1 SGGKPTG
8 TLRRSMSQ
16 ILALS
21 SAVFYGLGDFLGG
34 ISTRRASVWTVTAWS
49 QTLGLGVLAIG
60 LLVVPADLVTT
71 SDILWGALAGAVG
84 LVGLVLLYSTL
95 ASGSMTIVA
104 PIAGA
109 TTAVIP
115 VVVDL
120 SRGAELSTRHWIG
133 IGLALGAVLLIGSD
147 PASRGAD
154 IRIVARA
161 VLAGA
166 AFGVF
171 FIALAQTSEVSGL
184 WPLVGARAT
193 TIPIAFAIAG
203 FKKVAAPPGGRGLG
217 MLAALGNLDMA
228 ANVSIAL
235 ALQRGPLGISTVLS
249 SLYPA
254 FTAITAVIV
263 LHERPRPGQT
273 AGIVLAMGA
282 IVALAF

>member
-1 SGGKPTG
+1 
-8 TLRRSMSQ
+8 MSQ
-16 ILALS
+16 LLALT

-34 ISTRRASVWTVTAWS
+34 IATRRSSVWTVTAWS
-49 QTLGLGVLAIG
+49 QTLGLGVLVIG
-60 LLVVPADLVTT
+60 LLIVPAEVVTAA
-71 SDILWGALAGAVG
+71 DMLWGALAGAIG
-84 LVGLVLLYSTL
+84 LVGLAALYSTL
-95 ASGSMTIVA
+95 AAGSMTIVA

-120 SRGAELSTRHWIG
+120 SQGAELSTRHWIG
-133 IGLALGAVLLIGSD
+133 IGLALAAVLLIGFD
-147 PASRGAD
+147 PAGRNTDVRMIG
-154 IRIVARA
+154 RA
-161 VLAGA
+161 VLAGT

-171 FIALAQTSEVSGL
+171 FIALAQTSEASGL
-184 WPLVGARAT
+184 WPLVGARGT

-203 FKKVAAPPGGRGLG
+203 LRGVAAPPRGRDLG
-217 MLAALGNLDMA
+217 MLAVLGNLDMA

-263 LHERPRPGQT
+263 LHERPRPVQT
-273 AGIVLAMGA
+273 VGIVLAMGA
-282 IVALAF
+282 IVALVL

>member
-1 SGGKPTG
+1 
-8 TLRRSMSQ
+8 MSQ

-34 ISTRRASVWTVTAWS
+34 ISTRRSSVWTVTAWS
-49 QTLGLGVLAIG
+49 QTLGLGVLVIG
-60 LLVVPADLVTT
+60 LIVVPAEAVT
-71 SDILWGALAGAVG
+71 SADILWGALAGVIG
-84 LVGLVLLYSTL
+84 LAGLAALYSTL

-115 VVVDL
+115 VIVDL

-133 IGLALGAVLLIGSD
+133 IGLALGAVLLIGIN
-147 PASRGAD
+147 PASRGTD
-154 IRIVARA
+154 VRMVGRA

-166 AFGVF
+166 AFGIF
-171 FIALAQTSEVSGL
+171 FIALAQTSEASGL
-184 WPLVGARAT
+184 WPLVGARGT

-203 FKKVAAPPGGRGLG
+203 FKRVAAPPRGRDLG
-217 MLAALGNLDMA
+217 MLAVLGNLDMA
-228 ANVSIAL
+228 ANVAIAL
-235 ALQRGPLGISTVLS
+235 ALQRGPLGISAVLS

-254 FTAITAVIV
+254 FTAVTAVIV

-273 AGIVLAMGA
+273 VGIVLAMGA

>member
-1 SGGKPTG
+1 
-8 TLRRSMSQ
+8 MSQ
-16 ILALS
+16 VLALT

-34 ISTRRASVWTVTAWS
+34 IATRRSSVWTVTAWS

-60 LLVVPADLVTT
+60 LIVVPAEVVTAA
-71 SDILWGALAGAVG
+71 DILWGALAGVIG
-84 LVGLVLLYSTL
+84 LAGLAALYSTL

-120 SRGAELSTRHWIG
+120 SQGAELSLRHWVG
-133 IGLALGAVLLIGSD
+133 IGLALAAVLLIGFD
-147 PASRGAD
+147 PAGRSTDVRMIG
-154 IRIVARA
+154 RA
-161 VLAGA
+161 VFAGT

-171 FIALAQTSEVSGL
+171 FIAFSQTSEASGL
-184 WPLVGARAT
+184 WPLVGARGM
-193 TIPIAFAIAG
+193 TIPLAFAIAG
-203 FKKVAAPPGGRGLG
+203 FKRVASPPRGRDLG
-217 MLAALGNLDMA
+217 MLAVLGNLDMA
-228 ANVSIAL
+228 ANVAIAL
-235 ALQRGPLGISTVLS
+235 ALQRGPLGISAVLS

-273 AGIVLAMGA
+273 VGIVLAMGA
-282 IVALAF
+282 ILTLAL

>member
-1 SGGKPTG
+1 
-8 TLRRSMSQ
+8 MSQ
-16 ILALS
+16 LLALT

-34 ISTRRASVWTVTAWS
+34 IATRRSSVWTVTAWS
-49 QTLGLGVLAIG
+49 QTLGLGVLMIG
-60 LLVVPADLVTT
+60 LLVVPAEVVTT
-71 SDILWGALAGAVG
+71 ADILWGALAGAIG
-84 LVGLVLLYSTL
+84 LVGLAALYSTL
-95 ASGSMTIVA
+95 AAGSMTIVA

-120 SRGAELSTRHWIG
+120 SQGAELSTRHWIG
-133 IGLALGAVLLIGSD
+133 IALALAAVLLIGFD
-147 PASRGAD
+147 PTGRSAD
-154 IRIVARA
+154 VRMIGRA

-171 FIALAQTSEVSGL
+171 FIALAQTSEASGL
-184 WPLVGARAT
+184 WPLVGARGT

-203 FKKVAAPPGGRGLG
+203 FRGVASPPGGRALG
-217 MLAALGNLDMA
+217 MLAVLGNLDMA

-263 LHERPRPGQT
+263 LHERPRPVQT
-273 AGIVLAMGA
+273 VGIVLAMGA
-282 IVALAF
+282 IVALVI

>member
-1 SGGKPTG
+1 
-8 TLRRSMSQ
+8 MSQ
-16 ILALS
+16 FLALT

-34 ISTRRASVWTVTAWS
+34 IATRRSSVWTVTAWS

-60 LLVVPADLVTT
+60 LLIVPAEVVTT
-71 SDILWGALAGAVG
+71 ADILWGSLAGVIG
-84 LVGLVLLYSTL
+84 LVGLAALYSTL
-95 ASGSMTIVA
+95 AAGTMTIVA

-120 SRGAELSTRHWIG
+120 SQGAQLSTRHWIG
-133 IGLALGAVLLIGSD
+133 IGLALAAVLLIGFD
-147 PASRGAD
+147 PAGRNTDVRMIG
-154 IRIVARA
+154 RA
-161 VLAGA
+161 IIAGT

-171 FIALAQTSEVSGL
+171 FIALAQTSEASGL
-184 WPLVGARAT
+184 WPLVGARGT

-203 FKKVAAPPGGRGLG
+203 LRGVVAPPKGRDFGL
-217 MLAALGNLDMA
+217 LAVLGNLDMA

-254 FTAITAVIV
+254 FTAITAVVV
-263 LHERPRPGQT
+263 LHERPRPVQT
-273 AGIVLAMGA
+273 VGIVLAMGA
-282 IVALAF
+282 IVALVL

>member
-1 SGGKPTG
+1 
-8 TLRRSMSQ
+8 MSQ
-16 ILALS
+16 ILALT

-34 ISTRRASVWTVTAWS
+34 VATRRSSVWTVTAWS
-49 QTLGLGVLAIG
+49 QTLGLGVLLIG
-60 LLVVPADLVTT
+60 LLVVPTEVVTT
-71 SDILWGALAGAVG
+71 ADILWGAVAGAIG
-84 LVGLVLLYSTL
+84 LFGLAALYSTL

-115 VVVDL
+115 VIVDL
-120 SRGAELSTRHWIG
+120 SQGAELSTRHWIG
-133 IGLALGAVLLIGSD
+133 IGLALAAVLLIGFD
-147 PASRGAD
+147 PAGERTN
-154 IRIVARA
+154 IRMVGRA
-161 VLAGA
+161 VVAGT

-171 FIALAQTSEVSGL
+171 FIALAQTSEASGL
-184 WPLVGARAT
+184 WPLVSARGT

-203 FKKVAAPPGGRGLG
+203 VRGVATPPRGRAFG
-217 MLAALGNLDMA
+217 MLALLGNLDMA

-263 LHERPRPGQT
+263 LHERPRPVQT
-273 AGIVLAMGA
+273 VGIVLAMGA
-282 IVALAF
+282 IVALVL

>member
-1 SGGKPTG
+1 
-8 TLRRSMSQ
+8 MSQ
-16 ILALS
+16 ILALT

-34 ISTRRASVWTVTAWS
+34 VATRRSSVWTVTAWS
-49 QTLGLGVLAIG
+49 QTLGLGVLLIG
-60 LLVVPADLVTT
+60 LLVVPTEVVTT
-71 SDILWGALAGAVG
+71 ADILWGAVAGAIG
-84 LVGLVLLYSTL
+84 LFGLAALYSTL

-115 VVVDL
+115 VIVDL
-120 SRGAELSTRHWIG
+120 SQGAELSTRHWIG
-133 IGLALGAVLLIGSD
+133 IGLALAAVLFIGFD
-147 PASRGAD
+147 PAGEHTD
-154 IRIVARA
+154 IRMIGRA
-161 VLAGA
+161 VVAGT

-171 FIALAQTSEVSGL
+171 FIALAQTSEASGL
-184 WPLVGARAT
+184 WPLVSARGT

-203 FKKVAAPPGGRGLG
+203 VRGVARPPRGRAFG
-217 MLAALGNLDMA
+217 MLALLGNLDMA

-263 LHERPRPGQT
+263 LHERPRPVQT
-273 AGIVLAMGA
+273 VGIVLAMGA
-282 IVALAF
+282 IVALVL